1 MSIQF
6 GKCNFDGT
14 PVDHKDLDQV
24 RPLIAAYG
32 PDGEGRVCD
41 DNFGMLFR
49 AFYTTKKARSEM
61 QPYISE
67 SGSVVCWDG
76 RLDNREELLRR
87 LNLVSIDCADVEIVA
102 RAYEQWSTR
111 SLAYLVGDWALS
123 IWDRADRS
131 VILAKDFLGTRH
143 LYYTVEEQRVT
154 WCTTLD
160 PLVLLGGHS
169 FQLDEEYVAGWLS
182 FFPATNLT
190 PYIGIHSVPPSSF
203 VRLARGT
210 QSIVKYWDFAPTK
223 TVHHNTDAEYEE
235 HFRLVFSESVR
246 RRLRSD
252 TPVLAELSG
261 GMDSSSIVCMADLL
275 LSGEEASTSRLDT
288 VSYYDDSEPNWNE
301 RPYFTRVEE
310 MRGSPGFHIDV
321 SSQTPSQPMRD
332 NCQIAICPGSQ
343 SSTGE
348 AATQFAVCMAQ
359 NGNRVLL
366 SGIGGDEVT
375 GGVPTAIPE
384 LANSIA
390 RVRLRALARQL
401 KVWALSKR
409 RPWIQLLW
417 DSVRCFLPVALADGG
432 EYMRPSPWLQTG
444 FMRRHRL
451 ALTGY
456 PQRMKL
462 IGALPSFQS
471 NMRTLEALRRQLSCG
486 EPLLQPLHE
495 RRFPYLDRDL
505 LEFLF
510 ALPPEQLVRP
520 HQRRYLMR
528 RALVGIVPDEIL
540 NRRRKAYLIRSPLTA
555 VLSTWGELLNSN
567 LRMIS
572 DAFGIIDANK
582 FAQSV
587 MQARSSSNPP
597 VVALQRTIA
606 LDLWLADLVRRGV
619 LFGKEHGER
628 VISGRATEKPHS
640 HSMSTSFL
648 SAENN
653 QKRKEVTN
661 HEVLET

>member
-1 MSIQF
+1 
-6 GKCNFDGT
+6 
-14 PVDHKDLDQV
+14 
-24 RPLIAAYG
+24 
-32 PDGEGRVCD
+32 
-41 DNFGMLFR
+41 
-49 AFYTTKKARSEM
+49 
-61 QPYISE
+61 
-67 SGSVVCWDG
+67 
-76 RLDNREELLRR
+76 
-87 LNLVSIDCADVEIVA
+87 
-102 RAYEQWSTR
+102 
-111 SLAYLVGDWALS
+111 
-123 IWDRADRS
+123 
-131 VILAKDFLGTRH
+131 
-143 LYYTVEEQRVT
+143 
-154 WCTTLD
+154 
-160 PLVLLGGHS
+160 
-169 FQLDEEYVAGWLS
+169 
-182 FFPATNLT
+182 
-190 PYIGIHSVPPSSF
+190 
-203 VRLARGT
+203 
-210 QSIVKYWDFAPTK
+210 
-223 TVHHNTDAEYEE
+223 
-235 HFRLVFSESVR
+235 
-246 RRLRSD
+246 
-252 TPVLAELSG
+252 
-261 GMDSSSIVCMADLL
+261 
-275 LSGEEASTSRLDT
+275 
-288 VSYYDDSEPNWNE
+288 
-301 RPYFTRVEE
+301 
-310 MRGSPGFHIDV
+310 
-321 SSQTPSQPMRD
+321 
-332 NCQIAICPGSQ
+332 
-343 SSTGE
+343 
-348 AATQFAVCMAQ
+348 
-359 NGNRVLL
+359 
-366 SGIGGDEVT
+366 
-375 GGVPTAIPE
+375 
-384 LANSIA
+384 
-390 RVRLRALARQL
+390 
-401 KVWALSKR
+401 
-409 RPWIQLLW
+409 
-417 DSVRCFLPVALADGG
+417 
-432 EYMRPSPWLQTG
+432 
-444 FMRRHRL
+444 
-451 ALTGY
+451 
-456 PQRMKL
+456 MKL